1 MYAVKFIYL
10 SRGNFHTSH
19 TKLNVSKNL
28 LIKQRIWREKNQCT
42 SVDPKTLI
50 LSLSLEKL
58 VHVLQK
64 YYNKDGCILQ
74 IALLSIADTLS
85 IKGRPCTQ

>member
-1 MYAVKFIYL
+1 MEGK
-10 SRGNFHTSH
+10 
-19 TKLNVSKNL
+19 K
-28 LIKQRIWREKNQCT
+28 
-42 SVDPKTLI
+42 SVHKCWSQNTDT
-50 LSLSLEKL
+50 LSLEKL
-58 VHVLQK
+58 VLQK